1 METPHPH
8 DTQQRWTSST
18 GLDGRYAPGAQPGRY
33 APELEYDRIHGR
45 LDEGEGL
52 ARALGWFS
60 IGLGLAQTL
69 APDTMTR
76 LVGAVPSEASR
87 NTMRAVGAREII
99 TGIGILANP
108 DPSEWVKARIAGDAM
123 DLSLLGRSMGSGE
136 RDRTTG
142 AMLAVL
148 GAAALDLNA
157 ARRLGSS
164 SRAREVETPRDP
176 IRGIRVRKSMT
187 IRRPVDEVYAFWRD
201 FANLPRFMRHLENVE
216 VLDGDRS
223 RWTAKA
229 PAGLSVSWE
238 AVITE
243 ERTNELIAWR
253 SVEGATVENAGVV
266 WFRAAP
272 GDRGTEVHVQL
283 HYDPPGGRLTSALAM
298 LFREEPGQQV
308 QDDLRAFKQ
317 MMEVGEV
324 VVSDAS
330 ESRGPHPGQPP
341 RGEEAES

>member
-1 METPHPH
+1 MDTPHPP
-8 DTQQRWTSST
+8 DTQQRWTSSA
-18 GLDGRYAPGAQPGRY
+18 GLEGRDAPGARPGRY
-33 APELEYDRIHGR
+33 APELDDDRIHDR

-52 ARALGWFS
+52 ARVLGWFS
-60 IGLGLAQTL
+60 IGLGVAQTL
-69 APDTMTR
+69 APDTLTR
-76 LVGAVPSEASR
+76 LVGAVPTETTR

-123 DLSLLGRSMGSGE
+123 DLSLLGRSLGNGE
-136 RDRTTG
+136 RDRTAG
-142 AMLAVL
+142 AMVAVL

-164 SRAREVETPRDP
+164 SRAREVQTPRDP
-176 IRGIRVRKSMT
+176 IRGIRVHKSMT

-201 FANLPRFMRHLENVE
+201 FENLPRFMRHLETVE
-216 VLDGDRS
+216 VLDGKRS
-223 RWTAKA
+223 RWKAKA

-243 ERTNELIAWR
+243 ERPNELIAWR
-253 SVEGATVENAGVV
+253 SAKGATVENAGVV
-266 WFRAAP
+266 WFRPAP
-272 GDRGTEVHVQL
+272 GDRGTEIHVRL
-283 HYDPPGGRLTSALAM
+283 HYDPPGGRLTSTLAL

-308 QDDLRAFKQ
+308 KDDLRAFKQ

-324 VVSDAS
+324 VVSDATV
-330 ESRGPHPGQPP
+330 SRGPHPGRPP
-341 RGEEAES
+341 GGEEEQS